1 MVWFAGK
8 NLNYEGSL
16 DELLVQQDKLIN
28 DLNIDLNFDVL
39 THVSNL
45 AESWQEIMN
54 LPPSNKY
61 DLFYIFYE
69 KFKIIT
75 DSNKQKEWWMKYQE
89 FDDAFNRVN
98 NVIGIEISAKVVI
111 EENIKPHLIKN
122 RNENYFKTL
131 VFLAKFYKIIKFN
144 FNQVF
149 IGE

>member
-8 NLNYEGSL
+8 NLNYEESL

-45 AESWQEIMN
+45 AQSWQEIMN
-54 LPPSNKY
+54 FPPSNKY

-111 EENIKPHLIKN
+111 EQNIKPHLIKN

-131 VFLAKFYKIIKFN
+131 VFLSKFYKIIKFN

-149 IGE
+149 TG

>member
-8 NLNYEGSL
+8 NLNYEESL

-45 AESWQEIMN
+45 AQSWQEIMN
-54 LPPSNKY
+54 FPPSNKY

-111 EENIKPHLIKN
+111 EQNIKPHLIKN

>member
-8 NLNYEGSL
+8 NLNYEESL

-45 AESWQEIMN
+45 AQSWQEIMN
-54 LPPSNKY
+54 FPPSNKY

-111 EENIKPHLIKN
+111 EQNIKPHLIKN

-131 VFLAKFYKIIKFN
+131 VFLSKFYKIIKFN